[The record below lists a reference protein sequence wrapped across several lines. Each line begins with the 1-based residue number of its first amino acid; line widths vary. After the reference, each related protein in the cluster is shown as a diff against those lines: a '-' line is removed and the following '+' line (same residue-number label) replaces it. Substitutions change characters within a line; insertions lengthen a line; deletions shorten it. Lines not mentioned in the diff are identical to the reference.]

1 MNIIVKS
8 IFTNLTNISDDNFLL
23 ELAVKS
29 NSIIVTLNGKDFK
42 SAKLR
47 MKEFINEWF
56 TKPN

>member
-47 MKEFINEWF
+47 MKEFINE
-56 TKPN
+56 